1 MFDKNKQE
9 PYISAPYDEST
20 LGNKYNTR
28 LVSDIRVSDEFV
40 DSSIHIEN
48 ENYRVID
55 ENKKNFIRYHFD
67 KIEDIILK
75 NITDEKI
82 NLLLSMLET
91 EKFKRIL
98 DRKEQM

>member
-40 DSSIHIEN
+40 DASIHIEN
-48 ENYRVID
+48 ENYRVIH
-55 ENKKNFIRYHFD
+55 ENQQNFIRYHFD
-67 KIEDIILK
+67 KIEETIIENLS
-75 NITDEKI
+75 DEKI

-98 DRKEQM
+98 DCKEQM